1 MLNSFLLNSILLI
14 FQVLHFSIVIVT
26 LDLKSFL
33 GHFEL
38 VFILC
43 SLLSGKLELVVKLVS
58 SFTNKFELMG
68 SILFV
73 LSHVVLLD
81 IVQVNFVLLES
92 VLFFVQLTSSSLNF
106 IVDFVFVVLNSS
118 FHLFVKL
125 LLMKLILSSGFSH
138 LV

>member
-92 VLFFVQLTSSSLNF
+92 VLFFVQLTSSSLNI

>member
-1 MLNSFLLNSILLI
+1 MFNSFLLNSILLI
-14 FQVLHFSIVIVT
+14 FQVFHFSIVIVT
-26 LDLKSFL
+26 LDLESFL

-58 SFTNKFELMG
+58 SFTNEFELMG

-92 VLFFVQLTSSSLNF
+92 VLFFVQLTSSSLNI

-118 FHLFVKL
+118 FPLFVKL